1 MRYDYHIVPVY
12 LSVSEQEI
20 YDDLSR
26 EIGAIVAAAKDGILT
41 PSQKQSLNIATGTRS
56 RLLGSVEDK
65 KRALHELIN
74 QIPFSERKQ
83 TLVYCGEGKPVDN
96 EDFDQVQDERTI
108 EMVSRIFEEAN
119 SAQQDSLVTRPR
131 PRGKR

>member
-1 MRYDYHIVPVY
+1 MRNDYHIVPVY

-20 YDDLSR
+20 YDDLS

-65 KRALHELIN
+65 SVLYTNSSIKFHFRTKTDPCI
-74 QIPFSERKQ
+74 
-83 TLVYCGEGKPVDN
+83 CGE
-96 EDFDQVQDERTI
+96 E
-108 EMVSRIFEEAN
+108 
-119 SAQQDSLVTRPR
+119 SL
-131 PRGKR
+131 